1 MADIDNSSPLEKKPL
16 GVRPWLLFNSSGQSH
31 ILEAGKHAIMRR
43 TGITGRDLRI
53 LDPDLSYPCTISGR
67 ERAIIFS
74 VENIKA
80 VIMAHEVLLLNSK
93 DPAVAPFA
101 EVLCEKILNHHDSI
115 DPEEVGA
122 EFGGE
127 NLDDRKRL
135 PLEFV
140 VLEACLEEACTWLDN
155 EAVTLEEE
163 SYPALDELTSNIS
176 TLNMER
182 VHQFKSRLI
191 GITNRVQKVKDE
203 LERLLDDDDPM
214 SKMYLTE
221 NQLQQQLQNYSAHED
236 QLDDKN
242 NEVILSDV
250 EYRTPADNLTENS
263 EGSTRLGT
271 DLLHTNHAQEQEFVD
286 AASSVF
292 SRKSQAT
299 YASSKRSDRSKR
311 QSVKDLEMLLE
322 AFFVRIDATLNG
334 LSTLREYVDDTE
346 DYINIMLDDK
356 LNNMMEMV
364 IKLMTATVALTC
376 FMIVDSVL
384 AINIHIDLFNDNE
397 PPNKS
402 FLWMICAGSFGT
414 ICIYIIA
421 MWLYRYKGLL
431 H

>member
-1 MADIDNSSPLEKKPL
+1 MADIDNSSPLGKKPL

>member
-1 MADIDNSSPLEKKPL
+1 MADIDNSSPLGKKPL

-101 EVLCEKILNHHDSI
+101 EVLCEKILHHHDSI

-127 NLDDRKRL
+127 NLDDRKL
-135 PLEFV
+135 
-140 VLEACLEEACTWLDN
+140 
-155 EAVTLEEE
+155 TLEEE
-163 SYPALDELTSNIS
+163 CYPALDELTSNIS

-221 NQLQQQLQNYSAHED
+221 NQLLQQLQNYCAHED

-242 NEVILSDV
+242 NEVILSDYSCV
-250 EYRTPADNLTENS
+250 VRTPADNLTENS
-263 EGSTRLGT
+263 EGSTRHGT

-299 YASSKRSDRSKR
+299 YASSKR

-346 DYINIMLDDK
+346 DYISIMLDDK
-356 LNNMMEMV
+356 LNNLMEMV

-376 FMIVDSVL
+376 FMIVDAVL
-384 AINIHIDLFNDNE
+384 AINIHIDLFNDTE